1 MKNGLEY
8 HERALKYFY
17 ELNHKDVDTIINYV
31 RNNNGQKT
39 HGLGADDESLFIT
52 IERKPVYPSR
62 KCGEEILRA
71 CCLYFNIPV
80 ALIKSPSRKKE
91 YTHVRKHFA
100 RLAVK
105 EYQFTLKAAGT
116 IIGNRDHSSIIFAI
130 SKLEDEMDIYRAV
143 KQEHDDLF
151 YFVKKHLQ
159 ELPERDGASNIQ
171 QESNSI

>member
-1 MKNGLEY
+1 MKQGLEY

-17 ELNHKDVDTIINYV
+17 QLNHKDVDTIINYV
-31 RNNNGQKT
+31 KNNNGQKT
-39 HGLGADDESLFIT
+39 HGLGADDDSLFIT

-80 ALIKSPSRKKE
+80 ALVKSPSRRKK
-91 YTHVRKHFA
+91 YSHVRKHFS
-100 RLAVK
+100 RLCVK
-105 EYQFTLKAAGT
+105 EYHFTLKSTGA
-116 IIGNRDHSSIIFAI
+116 IIGNRDYSSIIVAI
-130 SKLEDEMDIYRAV
+130 NKLEDLMDIYPAI

-159 ELPERDGASNIQ
+159 ELPERDGTNNIQ

>member
-39 HGLGADDESLFIT
+39 HGLGADDDSLLIT

-80 ALIKSPSRKKE
+80 ALVKSPSRMRQ
-91 YTHVRKHFA
+91 YVMIRKHFS

-105 EYQFTLKAAGT
+105 EYQFTLKATGA
-116 IIGNRDHSSIIFAI
+116 IIGHRDYSNVIHLINS
-130 SKLEDEMDIYRAV
+130 LEDSMDIYPSV

-151 YFVKKHLQ
+151 YFVKKHLE
-159 ELPERDGASNIQ
+159 ELPNRNFQDTVQ
-171 QESNSI
+171 QESGSM

>member
-1 MKNGLEY
+1 MKQGLEY

-17 ELNHKDVDTIINYV
+17 QLNHKDVDTIINYV
-31 RNNNGQKT
+31 KNNNGQKT
-39 HGLGADDESLFIT
+39 HGLGADDDSLFIT

-80 ALIKSPSRKKE
+80 ALVKSPSRKRE
-91 YTHVRKHFA
+91 AVTVRKHFS

-105 EYQFTLKAAGT
+105 EFNFTLKNAGM
-116 IIGNRDHSSIIFAI
+116 IIGNRDHSSVIHFVNR
-130 SKLEDEMDIYRAV
+130 LEDEMDIYFSI

-159 ELPERDGASNIQ
+159 ELPERDGTNNIQ